1 MLLASTKA
9 AGTGLNLTCACR
21 VLILDVW
28 WTWAHEDQ
36 VMLRLQCILSGD
48 VPGMDPQ
55 SSVTSLVFMPHS
67 RQSLTSLSGMLSLC
81 RASWCT

>member
-1 MLLASTKA
+1 MKAGVLVQVRVLLASTKA

-36 VMLRLQCILSGD
+36 VRCLPEILFLCMLWLEAVPSFCTLS
-48 VPGMDPQ
+48 M
-55 SSVTSLVFMPHS
+55 LHS
-67 RQSLTSLSGMLSLC
+67 EYSP
-81 RASWCT
+81 AAVHAD

>member
-1 MLLASTKA
+1 MQVRVLLASTKA

-36 VMLRLQCILSGD
+36 VMLRIQGILRGD
-48 VPGMDPQ
+48 VK
-55 SSVTSLVFMPHS
+55 S
-67 RQSLTSLSGMLSLC
+67 
-81 RASWCT
+81 A

>member
-1 MLLASTKA
+1 MQVRVLLASTKA

-36 VMLRLQCILSGD
+36 VRCLPEI
-48 VPGMDPQ
+48 
-55 SSVTSLVFMPHS
+55 VFACC
-67 RQSLTSLSGMLSLC
+67 G
-81 RASWCT
+81 